1 MAKDEY
7 LEIQDL
13 DTTSEADKVSMALIY
28 LTTLVAIVAFVLIQ
42 MKLEIYGIGLFGK

>member
-13 DTTSEADKVSMALIY
+13 DTTSEADKVSMALVY
-28 LTTLVAIVAFVLIQ
+28 VTTLFALAAFVILQ
-42 MKLEIYGIGLFGK
+42 TKLGDYGIGLFGK

>member
-13 DTTSEADKVSMALIY
+13 DTTSESDKVSMALIY
-28 LTTLVAIVAFVLIQ
+28 VTTLIAIGTIVVLQ
-42 MKLEIYGIGLFGK
+42 MKLKEYGVGLLGD